1 MSDSTFAYDEQLPRV
16 PLPTLE
22 ESCTR
27 FLHWSAPLLTSDE
40 YAATAATVED
50 LLRPDSPARVLHAD
64 LERYNETPG
73 VGSWLDEF
81 WPSRYLG
88 RRDRIALNANFFF
101 LFRDDTA
108 LATSTS
114 ADQSERAAALTAAA
128 VNYKLR
134 LDREEIPPAT
144 QRGTRLNM
152 AQNKFLFSETRIPGA
167 PQDTVRVPYS
177 ADWPGHSEARH
188 IVVFYRGNMFRMDVI
203 GPGGAPYTVED
214 LTAGLQALMKAGTRR
229 AATNA
234 APGHLTTLARADW
247 APVYAALR
255 PANSAAFETIETA
268 LFCVCLEDF
277 APRDTHHACDQLL
290 HGDSGN
296 RWFDKAVS
304 FIVFADGTSGINVEH
319 CGLDGTTILSFVD
332 TLLEAPVTAH
342 TEQSGAQPQ
351 GLPAAEPIDFLL
363 GPESKTEIATAAAS
377 FAQFAADTA
386 TTTVSFDFGTARAK
400 QLGISPDALAQL
412 SYQLAH
418 RRSKGITGA
427 TYESIATRQFR
438 NGRTEAMRVVTQ
450 EMLDFVA
457 AVEDSAVDRDG
468 KLAALRTAAEA
479 HVRRAQECQ
488 RGEAP
493 EQHLWELQWIQRRR
507 GEELGATEPM
517 AFFDSPGWIISRDDY
532 LSTSSAPSVNIE
544 FFGFGSTS
552 PKCIGIAYVLLP
564 QRFNLYLATPKH
576 VAQQMHEFAEQLR
589 IAVAEL
595 TGLLGG

>member
-27 FLHWSAPLLTSDE
+27 FLHWCAPLLTSDQ
-40 YAATAATVED
+40 YAATAAAVED
-50 LLRPDSPARVLHAD
+50 LLRPDSPARTLQAD
-64 LERYNETPG
+64 LERYDRTPG

-101 LFRDDTA
+101 LFRDDTV
-108 LATSTS
+108 LAASTS
-114 ADQSERAAALTAAA
+114 ADQSERAAALISAA

-134 LDREEIPPAT
+134 LDSEEIPPAT

-152 AQNKFLFSETRIPGA
+152 AQNKFLFSETRIPNT
-167 PQDTVRVPYS
+167 PQDTVRVPYTEE
-177 ADWPGHSEARH
+177 WPGHSQARH

-203 GPGGAPYTVED
+203 GAGGAPYTPED
-214 LTAGLQALMKAGTRR
+214 LVAGLRAVMKAGARR

-255 PANSAAFETIETA
+255 PTNAAAFDTIETA
-268 LFCVCLEDF
+268 LFCICLEDF
-277 APRDTHHACDQLL
+277 APRDTLHACDQLL

-296 RWFDKAVS
+296 RWFDKSVS
-304 FIVFADGTSGINVEH
+304 FIVFADGEAGINVEH

-342 TEQSGAQPQ
+342 AEQSGAQPQ
-351 GLPAAEPIDFLL
+351 GLPATEPIEFVL
-363 GPESKTEIATAAAS
+363 GPEAKTEIASAAAS
-377 FAQFAADTA
+377 FAQYAADNA
-386 TTTVSFDFGTARAK
+386 TTTVSFDFGTQRAK
-400 QLGISPDALAQL
+400 SLGISPDALAQL

-418 RRSKGITGA
+418 KRSKGLNGA

-438 NGRTEAMRVVTQ
+438 NGRTEAMRVITP
-450 EMLDFVA
+450 EMLEFVA
-457 AVEDSAVDRDG
+457 AMEDPALDKDA
-468 KLAALRTAAEA
+468 KLAAVRAAAEA

-507 GEELGATEPM
+507 GAQLGATAPM
-517 AFFDSPGWIISRDDY
+517 AFYDSPGWIITRDDY
-532 LSTSSAPSVNIE
+532 LSTSSAPSVNIR

-564 QRFNLYLATPKH
+564 DRWNLYLATPKQ
-576 VAQQMHEFAEQLR
+576 VAPAMHAFAEQLR
-589 IAVAEL
+589 GAVAEL
-595 TGLLGG
+595 TELLTV

>member
-27 FLHWSAPLLTSDE
+27 FLHWCAPLLTGDQ

-50 LLRPDSPARVLHAD
+50 LLRPDSPARTLHAD
-64 LERYNETPG
+64 LQRYDAEPG

-101 LFRDDTA
+101 LFRDDTV
-108 LATSTS
+108 LAGSTT
-114 ADQSERAAALTAAA
+114 ADQAERAAALTAAA
-128 VNYKLR
+128 VDYKLR
-134 LDREEIPPAT
+134 LDREEIPPVT
-144 QRGTRLNM
+144 QRGQRLNM

-177 ADWPGHSEARH
+177 AEWPGHSEARH
-188 IVVFYRGNMFRMDVI
+188 IIVFYRGNMFRMDVI
-203 GPGGAPYTVED
+203 GPGGIPYTPED
-214 LTAGLQALMKAGTRR
+214 LAAGLRGVMKAGARR

-234 APGHLTTLARADW
+234 SPGHLTSLARAEW

-255 PANSAAFETIETA
+255 PLNTEAFDTIETA
-268 LFCVCLEDF
+268 LFCVDLEDF
-277 APRDTHHACDQLL
+277 APRDELHACDQLL

-296 RWFDKAVS
+296 RWFDKSVS
-304 FIVFADGTSGINVEH
+304 FIVFSDGQAGINVEH

-332 TLLEAPVTAH
+332 TLLEKSVADHAA
-342 TEQSGAQPQ
+342 QAGAQPQ
-351 GLPAAEPIDFLL
+351 GLPATEPVEFTL
-363 GPESKTEIATAAAS
+363 GPESRTEIASAAAS
-377 FAQFAADTA
+377 FAQYAADNA
-386 TTTVSFDFGTARAK
+386 TTTVSFDFGTAHIK
-400 QLGISPDALAQL
+400 KLGVSPDAFAQL

-418 RRSKGITGA
+418 QRSKGLIGA

-438 NGRTEAMRVVTQ
+438 NGRTEAMRVVTP
-450 EMLDFVA
+450 EILDFVA
-457 AVEDSAVDRDG
+457 AMENPEVDRDR
-468 KLAALRTAAEA
+468 KLVALRTAAEA

-488 RGEAP
+488 RGDAP
-493 EQHLWELQWIQRRR
+493 EQHLWELEWIQRRR
-507 GEELGATEPM
+507 GEQLGATAPM
-517 AFFDSPGWIISRDDY
+517 AFYSSPGWIITRDDY
-532 LSTSSAPSVNIE
+532 LSTSSAPSVNIR

-564 QRFNLYLATPKH
+564 DRWNLYLATPKS
-576 VAQQMHEFAEQLR
+576 VAGEMHKFAGHLR
-589 IAVAEL
+589 TAVAEL
-595 TGLLGG
+595 ADLLTV